1 MRRHVTH
8 VQRLLLLLLVTVL
21 AAARLKELVTGDR
34 PESPDAV
41 ALRSGVALSR
51 RQPGRFS

>member
-8 VQRLLLLLLVTVL
+8 VQRLLLLLLLTVL

-41 ALRSGVALSR
+41 ALRSGVA
-51 RQPGRFS
+51 